1 MIAKADQHLSAASI
15 HFTALLQRIETARK
29 AGLTQEETS
38 ELTNANVDAC
48 IAALDRA
55 MDAMVAEADSK

>member
-1 MIAKADQHLSAASI
+1 MKGKADQHLDAASI
-15 HFTALLQRIETARK
+15 HFIALLQQIETAQK
-29 AGLTQEETS
+29 AGLTHEETD
-38 ELTNANVDAC
+38 ELTSANVDAC